1 MQSVNTFKIL
11 SQSSVEPFI
20 SMDYELMQ
28 QIQHI
33 VAIAPKEAQWFHLL
47 EEIGTSEFRL
57 TEMFI
62 PEQVCSSVEV
72 DTDSQMMVSFW
83 NELKDKF
90 GMVEASNKLT
100 KMTVWCHSHHN
111 MNPNPSSQ
119 DNRQFYE
126 LIKQQRDAGT
136 NRPVV
141 MFIFNK
147 KDDYYCRLWDPK
159 TNLVYEGLDIVYTEY
174 DMSWIDAE
182 AKKKF
187 KEPIQK
193 PLTPVSNTKLT
204 SNTGIYWS
212 NPSYLRTPLPSGYN
226 AKSPYLSEDFNIH
239 SYSPDNTTTLQ
250 KTAAS
255 CAEAKIDDWFGP
267 HQTSQTIVT
276 KPLAETFADAVYE
289 ELESEEKYILLN
301 LLKKQKNFFDKAK
314 ENKNKKFVRKTYTD
328 SVVKL
333 LTTNKVDI
341 NFLEELLTNT
351 FEMVDQLILED
362 QTSFD
367 IWANDFAELVE
378 EYSTGPQYALFTETK
393 TTYTPFNK

>member
-11 SQSSVEPFI
+11 TQSSVEPFI

-62 PEQVCSSVEV
+62 PEQVCSTVEV

-90 GMVEASNKLT
+90 GVVEASNKLT

-111 MNPNPSSQ
+111 MAPSPSGQ
-119 DNRQFYE
+119 DNKQFYE
-126 LIKQQRDAGT
+126 LVKQQKDAGT

-159 TNLVYEGLDIVYTEY
+159 TNLVYEGLEIVYTQY

-187 KEPIQK
+187 KEPAPKVTYQTNTK
-193 PLTPVSNTKLT
+193 PLS
-204 SNTGIYWS
+204 STGNYWS
-212 NPSYLRTPLPSGYN
+212 NPVYPKLPVVSNYN
-226 AKSPYLSEDFNIH
+226 ARSPYLDDSFNIH
-239 SYSPDNTTTLQ
+239 SHSPDYSST
-250 KTAAS
+250 KTASS
-255 CAEAKIDDWFGP
+255 CAEAKMDDWFGP
-267 HQTSQTIVT
+267 HQTPQVIVT

-301 LLKKQKNFFDKAK
+301 LLKRQKNFFDKAK
-314 ENKNKKFVRKTYTD
+314 ENKNKKFVRKTYVD

-333 LTTNKVDI
+333 LTTNKVDF
-341 NFLEELLTNT
+341 NFLEQLLTNT
-351 FEMVDQLILED
+351 FEMVDHLILED
-362 QTSFD
+362 QSNFD
-367 IWANDFAELVE
+367 IWTNDFIELAE
-378 EYSTGPQYALFTETK
+378 EYSTEPQYALFTESK